1 MSGRLRR
8 RLAPP
13 PPGILIDFPSVW
25 KSRIGVVDTDTNLH
39 LNNSSYF
46 TQMELALDYA
56 VGYTGIIDRVLAN
69 KWMFLVGSH
78 AIRYRH
84 AIPPNQPFEIHT
96 QNIHWDHTWVYL
108 RARFVCPETGKLY
121 AEGLTRITLR
131 KGRDTISPTE
141 LLRCLYSPHEVPEL
155 SPPTTVPFLVTEM
168 LKWDA
173 ASEASMKGFDSS
185 KAVGSPQNSTWRL
198 FQSINWPWEA
208 FKVPPPQS

>member
-1 MSGRLRR
+1 MTIPRIVWNVMSGRLRR

-56 VGYTGIIDRVLAN
+56 VGYSITDSWWLLTSLSMHCRYTSIIDRVLAN

-141 LLRCLYSPHEVPEL
+141 LLRCLYSPHEVRYEL
-155 SPPTTVPFLVTEM
+155 LGAVAHSLE
-168 LKWDA
+168 
-173 ASEASMKGFDSS
+173 SMRG
-185 KAVGSPQNSTWRL
+185 
-198 FQSINWPWEA
+198 
-208 FKVPPPQS
+208 

>member
-1 MSGRLRR
+1 
-8 RLAPP
+8 
-13 PPGILIDFPSVW
+13 
-25 KSRIGVVDTDTNLH
+25 
-39 LNNSSYF
+39 
-46 TQMELALDYA
+46 
-56 VGYTGIIDRVLAN
+56 YTSIIDRVLAN

-141 LLRCLYSPHEVPEL
+141 LLRCLYSPHEVRYEL
-155 SPPTTVPFLVTEM
+155 LGAVAHSLE
-168 LKWDA
+168 
-173 ASEASMKGFDSS
+173 SMRG
-185 KAVGSPQNSTWRL
+185 
-198 FQSINWPWEA
+198 
-208 FKVPPPQS
+208 